1 MLKQNRCY
9 THLDIVLSEDR
20 GSLSVCDP
28 AFMCHVLSG
37 LASVQDQLLALY
49 FWRSF
54 YVSGTLLGAGN
65 SMMNSTGMGATL
77 SIFLPGMFL
86 HNGFQREAP
95 GLAVSASPRNLLEMQ
110 IGGQHPRPVN
120 SGAMGV
126 GPHMGCFHEPSRRC
140 WCTLKFGNHC
150 SYIKKRMLSP
160 LYSPS
165 EVEVGRGC
173 PSKSCPCP
181 KVFQR

>member
-9 THLDIVLSEDR
+9 THLDIVPSED
-20 GSLSVCDP
+20 GGGLCVCDR

-54 YVSGTLLGAGN
+54 YVSGTSLGAGN
-65 SMMNSTGMGATL
+65 SMMNSTGIGATL

-86 HNGFQREAP
+86 HNGFPREAP

-110 IGGQHPRPVN
+110 LWGTTLDLLTQVLWGWGPIW
-120 SGAMGV
+120 GA
-126 GPHMGCFHEPSRRC
+126 F
-140 WCTLKFGNHC
+140 T
-150 SYIKKRMLSP
+150 SP
-160 LYSPS
+160 PGDAGARSNL
-165 EVEVGRGC
+165 EIIALI
-173 PSKSCPCP
+173 
-181 KVFQR
+181 